1 MPRKWRQALLC
12 VREETAG
19 TASLSFPLNFRYR
32 TIYKTMVCV
41 IPMDRRTM
49 SKAFTKETD
58 NDDELDTGMPVL
70 PAGFKNYI
78 TPAGLKKLKDE
89 LLELIDRE
97 RPQVVQIVS
106 WAASNGDRSENGD
119 YIYGKRRLR
128 EIDRRIRFLV
138 KRIEAAEEFDPSIHY
153 GNDRI
158 FFGATV
164 TYERENGEENTVTI
178 VGIDE
183 FDPLQGKISWISPM
197 AKTLIKAREG
207 DTVTLHTP
215 NGVEEL
221 VILEVSYPKPE

>member
-1 MPRKWRQALLC
+1 M
-12 VREETAG
+12 
-19 TASLSFPLNFRYR
+19 N
-32 TIYKTMVCV
+32 
-41 IPMDRRTM
+41 
-49 SKAFTKETD
+49 KAFTKETD
-58 NDDELDTGMPVL
+58 NDDELETGAPALPV
-70 PAGFKNYI
+70 GFKNYI

-97 RPQVVQIVS
+97 RPQVVQTVS

-153 GNDRI
+153 GNDQI

-178 VGIDE
+178 G
-183 FDPLQGKISWISPM
+183 
-197 AKTLIKAREG
+197 R
-207 DTVTLHTP
+207 
-215 NGVEEL
+215 
-221 VILEVSYPKPE
+221 YR

>member
-1 MPRKWRQALLC
+1 M
-12 VREETAG
+12 
-19 TASLSFPLNFRYR
+19 N
-32 TIYKTMVCV
+32 
-41 IPMDRRTM
+41 
-49 SKAFTKETD
+49 KAFTKETD
-58 NDDELDTGMPVL
+58 NEEELEPVS
-70 PAGFKNYI
+70 PTFPTGFKNYI

-89 LLELIDRE
+89 LLELIDKE
-97 RPQVVQIVS
+97 RPQVVQTVS

-153 GNDRI
+153 GNDQI

-164 TYERENGEENTVTI
+164 TYERKNGEENVVTI
-178 VGIDE
+178 VGVDE

-207 DTVTLHTP
+207 DTVILHTP
-215 NGVEEL
+215 NGVDEL
-221 VILEVSYPKPE
+221 TILAVNYPKPA